1 MSVASLEIVNS
12 LLYGVQYSIV
22 GCSNFAMSIFMDNN
36 PFSWPLIP
44 LNWVS
49 KPRLDLLT
57 PVNIP
62 LWDLLNTLNGHVS
75 HLIV

>member
-1 MSVASLEIVNS
+1 MSVASLEIVKFS
-12 LLYGVQYSIV
+12 FIWRAVFY
-22 GCSNFAMSIFMDNN
+22 CSNFAMSIFMDNN

-62 LWDLLNTLNGHVS
+62 LWDLLNT
-75 HLIV
+75 